1 MSRRSTRG
9 QVSRLVDTTKA
20 RMQCVDSLSSTHL
33 TTTQICPRNMALHTH
48 PGLRTTSTDP
58 KQMATN
64 TIARQIIPLPRR
76 LTTQNSPRWVHTH
89 RRATPTCA
97 NVAALSTRNPRQRTT
112 TAHTAKPTTT
122 QRIHRQVTRGAR
134 RWNPTVHTTKRT
146 VCRDRATCLHRR
158 TTDPPTAARLRRT
171 SCPAS
176 TSTSKA
182 RRGNGVTCRNSLRR
196 L

>member
-76 LTTQNSPRWVHTH
+76 LKHRIPRDGFI
-89 RRATPTCA
+89 
-97 NVAALSTRNPRQRTT
+97 
-112 TAHTAKPTTT
+112 
-122 QRIHRQVTRGAR
+122 RIV
-134 RWNPTVHTTKRT
+134 
-146 VCRDRATCLHRR
+146 
-158 TTDPPTAARLRRT
+158 ARLRPAQT
-171 SCPAS
+171 SQLSVHGTHDSARQRPIPRNPPPRNVSTGRSLAGPADGILRCTPRRGPYVETEPLAS
-176 TSTSKA
+176 TVVPPIPLRQHASVVLHAQPVRVPA
-182 RRGNGVTCRNSLRR
+182 RQGAETE
-196 L
+196 